1 MKNGNINLSKSL
13 NEIISNSLN
22 KPSKQVGTSIN
33 AILEFFNNTF
43 LYPIR
48 KYNIYAEKKLEEFK
62 EELTLKMKKIPENKI
77 TEPSINILGPTL
89 EALKYNLN
97 EEHIKEMF
105 TNLLLADINKDEKH
119 KISPAY
125 IEIIKQLSPVDA
137 RIIST
142 IFALDD
148 IGDYNLYEMKGYDK
162 NDKNTFTQT
171 KLYTI
176 RVLNMHSI
184 IFIPKAIF
192 ILDTTL
198 ENLKRLG
205 IVETRLMIERVKD
218 NYTNRL
224 AEAYIEADI
233 LEDLEDTEYG
243 ADVYL
248 LSFTKFGRN
257 FIELCMQGKYK
268 IYEGYVGTFERPK
281 KHYTRK
287 KEKNGK

>member
-1 MKNGNINLSKSL
+1 MKNEKIDLSESL
-13 NEIISNSLN
+13 NEIISNSFTN
-22 KPSKQVGTSIN
+22 PSKQVGTSIN
-33 AILEFFNNTF
+33 AVLEFFNNTF

-62 EELTLKMKKIPENKI
+62 EELTIKMQKIPKDKI

-97 EEHIKEMF
+97 EEYIKEMF
-105 TNLLLADINKDEKH
+105 TNLLLADIDKDKKD
-119 KISPAY
+119 KINPAY
-125 IEIIKQLSPVDA
+125 IEIIRQLSSTDA
-137 RIIST
+137 QTIST

-148 IGDYNLYEMKGYDK
+148 IGGYNLYEMKGYDK
-162 NDKNTFTQT
+162 NDRNVYTQT

-176 RVLNMHSI
+176 RVLNIHSPK
-184 IFIPKAIF
+184 FIPKAIF

-205 IVETRLMIERVKD
+205 IIETKLMFERVKD
-218 NYTNRL
+218 TYTSRL

-243 ADVYL
+243 ADVHF

-257 FIELCMQGKYK
+257 FIELCMNGEYK
-268 IYEGYVGTFERPK
+268 IYEGYVGTFETDK
-281 KHYTRK
+281 KHYTK
-287 KEKNGK
+287 KREKC